1 MKANK
6 LREMATEALTN
17 ELETLTDQ
25 LFHIRV
31 QLVTG
36 QLENTKK
43 IRQIRRDIARIKTLL
58 NERKRAVASGS

>member
-6 LREMATEALTN
+6 LREMATEALTS

-25 LFHIRV
+25 LFHIRM

-43 IRQIRRDIARIKTLL
+43 IRQKRRDIARIKTLL
-58 NERKRAVASGS
+58 NERKRGVASGS